1 VIDQGHL
8 RLDIIDGKNILGADR
23 SGTSDPYVV
32 VSLDGEKIFKTDT
45 KKKTLT
51 PVWNEALEC
60 TIPSRV
66 GADLTLEV
74 FDWNQIGTDECIGK
88 GKIDLSLLEPFASS
102 QISVPLVTSKHGQK
116 GSVTVALLFTPQIVT
131 KSRKSTS
138 TFSTA
143 GRAVAQVGAAP
154 ISVGKGVFGG
164 VGAASKGV
172 IGGVGNVGK
181 GVKGVFG
188 GGRKKSVSEAFVE
201 VPAAGATSAS
211 GVPVPVINEPPPI
224 LVPQSGYN
232 INSDSQTFPRADNT
246 TSGGALEGT
255 LRIAGLYGR
264 DMADPDGDQVRPYVV
279 ITVGGKEVKTKH
291 LGKTNAPE
299 W

>member
-1 VIDQGHL
+1 M
-8 RLDIIDGKNILGADR
+8 
-23 SGTSDPYVV
+23 
-32 VSLDGEKIFKTDT
+32 VSLDGEKVFKTDT
-45 KKKTLT
+45 KKKTLA
-51 PVWNEALEC
+51 PVWNETVEC
-60 TIPSRV
+60 TVPSRV

-74 FDWNQIGTDECIGK
+74 FDWNQIETDECIGK
-88 GKIDLSLLEPFASS
+88 GKIDLALLEPFASS

-116 GSVTVALLFTPQIVT
+116 GSVTVSLLFTPQIVT
-131 KSRKSTS
+131 RSRKNTS

-143 GRAVAQVGAAP
+143 GRAVAQVGAVQ
-154 ISVGKGVFGG
+154 INVGKGVLGG

-188 GGRKKSVSEAFVE
+188 GGRKKSVSESLVE
-201 VPAAGATSAS
+201 VPGAGATNAS
-211 GVPVPVINEPPPI
+211 GVPVINEPPPI
-224 LVPQSGYN
+224 PVSQSGFAGYSVH
-232 INSDSQTFPRADNT
+232 SDSQTFPKADPA
-246 TSGGALEGT
+246 TSGGSLEGT
-255 LRIAGLYGR
+255 LRVAGLYGR
-264 DMADPDGDQVRPYVV
+264 EMSDSDGDQVRPYVV